1 MQAVNDRLWFK
12 FWPEGVPYHIDY
24 PEIPLFRFLEDSAQ
38 KYPDDVAFVHENK
51 SLTYL
56 ELNEQTYRLA
66 RGLNRLGV
74 KKGDRVVL
82 LLHNSL
88 EFIISYYG
96 ILKAGAIVVPINPLY
111 KATELTHNFSDSGAK
126 CVITDKECHSVIQRI
141 EDKVRP
147 DIVILIDGDGQ
158 PETVS
163 LAKILVEYPPEP
175 LKLDYH
181 PKDDVAVITYTGGTT
196 GLPKGVMLTHRNLV
210 ANAIQNVIWMRWS
223 HEDTIMGVLPLYHSW
238 GACTSMN
245 SVIYCGARAVI
256 MTRFNAEELLKTIET
271 EKATILYGAASLFI
285 MLVKSSLLGK
295 YNISSLKYVK
305 VGAMPIL
312 PEIKKQWDKIT
323 GVIMV
328 LGYGLSEASPET
340 HDCPPD
346 RVRTGTIGIPV
357 IDTDAKIMDVETGDL
372 EMPPGEIGELV
383 IIGPQVMKGYLNHPE
398 DDKEILRDGWLYT
411 GDLAFMDEEGYFHF
425 VDRKK
430 ETIKYKG
437 YTIAPAEIEAIIYQH
452 PAVKECAV
460 IGKSDTV
467 AGEIPKA
474 FVVLKEGCNVTS
486 EEIMEFCERKISP
499 YKKVREV
506 EFISE
511 IPRSTVGKTLR
522 KTLKEREESKVR
534 RDYGI
539 SNVA

>member
-1 MQAVNDRLWFK
+1 MQAVNDRPWFK
-12 FWPEGVPYHIDY
+12 FWPEGVPHHIDY
-24 PEIPLFRFLEDSAQ
+24 PEIPLFRFLEDSAEN
-38 KYPDDVAFVHENK
+38 YPNNVAFIHEKK
-51 SLTYL
+51 SLTYR
-56 ELNEQTYRLA
+56 ELNEQTCRLA

-88 EFIISYYG
+88 EFIVGYYG
-96 ILKAGAIVVPINPLY
+96 ILKAGAIVVPLNPLY
-111 KATELTHNFSDSGAK
+111 KVTELTHNFSDSGAK
-126 CVITDKECHSVIQRI
+126 CVITDKECYSVIQRI
-141 EDKVRP
+141 EDEVRP

-163 LAKILVEYPPEP
+163 LAKILVEYPTEP

-223 HEDTIMGVLPLYHSW
+223 HEDTIMSVLPLYHSW

-256 MTRFNAEELLKTIET
+256 MARFNAEELLKTIES
-271 EKATILYGAASLFI
+271 EKATILYSAASLFI
-285 MLVKSSLLGK
+285 MLLNSSLLGK

-305 VGAMPIL
+305 VGAMPVS
-312 PEIKKQWDKIT
+312 PETKERWDKTT
-323 GVIMV
+323 GVTMV

-346 RVRTGTIGIPV
+346 RVRVGTIGIPV
-357 IDTDAKIMDVETGDL
+357 IDTDAKIMDVETGNL
-372 EMPPGEIGELV
+372 ELSSGEIGELV
-383 IIGPQVMKGYLNHPE
+383 VKGPQVMKGYLNHPE
-398 DDKEILRDGWLYT
+398 DDKETLRDGWLYT
-411 GDLAFMDEEGYFHF
+411 GDLAFMDEEGYFHI

-437 YTIAPAEIEAIIYQH
+437 YTIAPAEIEAIIYEH

-460 IGKSDTV
+460 IGKSDTI

-474 FVVLKEGCNVTS
+474 FVVLKEGCNVTG

-511 IPRSTVGKTLR
+511 IPKTTVGKVLR
-522 KTLKEREESKVR
+522 KSLKEKEESK
-534 RDYGI
+534 
-539 SNVA
+539 